1 MNALITYMIASVV
14 SLGVFYLAYVIFLR
28 GEPLFRFNR
37 IYLLSALLLSY
48 FIPLYTLLP
57 DSFSF
62 MKVNA
67 PGIGLINTITL
78 SPVVISAT
86 ASKLPTLTGLL
97 GYFYLLGMAY
107 FTLRLAIR
115 LFSIYKLRKN
125 GHISEESSILW
136 SNSNIPPFSF
146 FRTMYLP
153 ASLKD
158 TQHVDEVIRHEQVHI
173 NSLHSFD
180 IVFTQV
186 MQIICWVNPFI
197 PLIEKS
203 LREIH
208 EFEADKAV
216 IHSGTDPVTYTKI
229 LFAQD
234 KTALA
239 VVLGNNFNY
248 SLIKRRLTMFYKKNT
263 RFARLKAIVVLP
275 LAICIVMIY
284 AIGCKQSANKSSE
297 TAIASEAPAQTAPA
311 VQPDGSVPPPPPPP
325 PPPPIKSSVAVHPP
339 PPPPP
344 PPPSPSDK
352 LAYQDPVF
360 TVVEDMPQFPGGES
374 SRVKYMMENLKYPEA
389 AKEKGLQGTVY
400 VSFVVEKNGSVG
412 NVKVIRGIGGG
423 CDEEAFRVV
432 KAMPKWTSGKQNG
445 EPVRVLFNL
454 PIQFKLS

>member
-1 MNALITYMIASVV
+1 MNSLIIYIVASVV
-14 SLGVFYLAYVIFLR
+14 SLGVFYGAYIVLLR
-28 GEPLFRFNR
+28 KEPLFRFNR

-48 FIPLYTLLP
+48 LIPLITLLP
-57 DSFSF
+57 DSILLLKGDASGNGFI
-62 MKVNA
+62 NA
-67 PGIGLINTITL
+67 ITL

-86 ASKLPTLTGLL
+86 AGKMPSISGLI

-107 FTLRLAIR
+107 FLIR
-115 LFSIYKLRKN
+115 LIVRILSIYKLRKN
-125 GHISEESSILW
+125 VNNAYEGSIIW
-136 SNSNIPPFSF
+136 SDANIPPFSF
-146 FRTMYLP
+146 FHTIYLP
-153 ASLKD
+153 ASLKE
-158 TQHVDEVIRHEQVHI
+158 TPHVNDVIRHEQVHI

-180 IVFTQV
+180 IVFTQI

-216 IHSGTDPVTYTKI
+216 IHAGTDPVTYTKI

-263 RFARLKAIVVLP
+263 RFARLKAVVVLP

-284 AIGCKQSANKSSE
+284 ALGCKQSENKSSE
-297 TAIASEAPAQTAPA
+297 TVVAPEAPAQAAPA

-325 PPPPIKSSVAVHPP
+325 PPPTSKSTQEEPVYTSV
-339 PPPPP
+339 
-344 PPPSPSDK
+344 DN
-352 LAYQDPVF
+352 F
-360 TVVEDMPQFPGGES
+360 PQFPGGDEA
-374 SRVKYMMENLKYPEA
+374 RVRYIAGKISYPKEA
-389 AKEKGLQGTVY
+389 LDKGIQGTVY
-400 VSFVVEKNGSVG
+400 VSFIIEKDGSIST
-412 NVKVIRGIGGG
+412 VKALKGIGGG
-423 CDEEAFRVV
+423 CNEEAVRVV
-432 KAMPKWTSGKQNG
+432 REMPKWKPGKQNG
-445 EPVRVLFNL
+445 KLARVQFTI